1 MFWPDRCD
9 TARMT
14 DTINFY
20 LQWEEYFA
28 AQEFFRRS
36 RQSIDPLR
44 ILGGLL
50 MLLGAFVFFL
60 GGWAIYIGA
69 YLFLVGVN
77 LLFGAHWVRRWVS
90 KRKWER
96 EPLYQ
101 TQHEVAFSEEGVYF
115 RMGQIESNLDWKYY
129 QRLMESPDGLLLV
142 YGNDSFNLLPKRAFA
157 NEALLNKYRALAQK
171 KLK

>member
-1 MFWPDRCD
+1 
-9 TARMT
+9 MT
-14 DTINFY
+14 GSINFF

-36 RQSIDPLR
+36 RQSFLPDWG
-44 ILGGLL
+44 LGVLL
-50 MLLGAFVFFL
+50 VLLG
-60 GGWAIYIGA
+60 
-69 YLFLVGVN
+69 LV
-77 LLFGAHWVRRWVS
+77 LLFVSGLDIFAGAALLIGLAIVFGSPFFRRWAS
-90 KRKWER
+90 KHKWQR

-101 TQHEVAFSEEGVYF
+101 TEHQVAFGAEGVYF

-129 QRLMESPDGLLLV
+129 QRLLESADGFLLI

-157 NEALLNKYRALAQK
+157 DEKLMQEFRALASK